1 MSVKVADRGESK
13 TEYIEAARRL
23 AVEVGR
29 IMANGPKKYG
39 ASHGDHIVKSA
50 LKIYEHCQ
58 IAQSIWVAK
67 GGNAEADYEQRRW
80 HLKEA
85 KGLVNHVSAAVKVYF
100 DIAKG
105 CDKYD
110 AKKATSQ
117 MHRVGDMCSRLSAL
131 LSGTIEWDASH
142 MREIRRKMGRAD

>member
-1 MSVKVADRGESK
+1 MSVRASERSESK

-23 AVEVGR
+23 AVEVSK

-39 ASHGDHIVKSA
+39 ASHGDHIVKSV
-50 LKIYEHCQ
+50 LSIYEHCQ

-67 GGNAEADYEQRRW
+67 GGNAEADHTQRRW

-85 KGLVNHVSAAVKVYF
+85 KGLVNHVAAAVKVYF
-100 DIAKG
+100 DVVKDS
-105 CDKYD
+105 DKYEPE
-110 AKKATSQ
+110 KATRQ

-131 LSGTIEWDASH
+131 LSGTIDWDAQH
-142 MREIRRKMGRAD
+142 MREIRKKMGERG